1 MSNSL
6 LPNSSPPSSSV
17 HEISQSRMLEWVA
30 ISFSKG
36 SSQLR
41 DRIPISCIGRQIL
54 YPWATREAPELEV
67 RVDYGRCVWAEK
79 KEGGEVEGCYEWLG
93 SVGPLQSSWP
103 RWASVTEIEQPFLCP
118 TSCHEME
125 QGQRGGNIVFSYPH
139 KDVVKAGGS
148 PSMKW

>member
-6 LPNSSPPSSSV
+6 LPDSSPPSSSV

-36 SSQLR
+36 SSQRR

-79 KEGGEVEGCYEWLG
+79 KEGGEVEGCYEWLD
-93 SVGPLQSSWP
+93 SVSPLQSVLAEVSVSDWNWAALPLPNFLSWDGAGSTW
-103 RWASVTEIEQPFLCP
+103 RKYCLFL
-118 TSCHEME
+118 SA
-125 QGQRGGNIVFSYPH
+125 QGCCEG
-139 KDVVKAGGS
+139 
-148 PSMKW
+148 WW

>member
-30 ISFSKG
+30 ISFSKR

-103 RWASVTEIEQPFLCP
+103 RWASVTEIERQWLKL
-118 TSCHEME
+118 S
-125 QGQRGGNIVFSYPH
+125 
-139 KDVVKAGGS
+139 S
-148 PSMKW
+148 PSFAQLPVMRWSRVNVEEILSFLIRTRML

>member
-30 ISFSKG
+30 ISFSKR

-54 YPWATREAPELEV
+54 YHWATREAPELEV

-103 RWASVTEIEQPFLCP
+103 RWASVTEIERQWLKL
-118 TSCHEME
+118 S
-125 QGQRGGNIVFSYPH
+125 
-139 KDVVKAGGS
+139 S
-148 PSMKW
+148 PSFAQLPVMRWSRVNVEEILSFLIRTRML

>member
-30 ISFSKG
+30 ISFSKR

-79 KEGGEVEGCYEWLG
+79 KEGGKVEGCYEWLG

-103 RWASVTEIEQPFLCP
+103 RWASVTEIERQWLKL
-118 TSCHEME
+118 S
-125 QGQRGGNIVFSYPH
+125 
-139 KDVVKAGGS
+139 S
-148 PSMKW
+148 PSFAQLPVMRWSRVNVEEILSFLIRTRML